1 MELRVLGYVV
11 AVAETGTLVAAA
23 ERLHL
28 TQPTLSRQLR
38 DLERRLGTPLF
49 RREGRRMTPT
59 AAGEALLARARV
71 MLAEARAAQE
81 DVRLAAQGLRGRLTI
96 TFAGSGI
103 NGPLGAALRTVRET
117 LPDVELCLVE
127 SFDDARMS
135 AEVLEG
141 RCDLAVQRLPAQDER
156 LAVREWWREPL
167 TLFLP
172 AAHPLAEGD
181 GELPLTALGDVP
193 LVLWPREASPLSYD
207 EIAALCRQAGV
218 VPRIAAEART
228 VQTLLALAAAGFGA
242 AVLADSYRVLHRT
255 GVTPRPLAGAT
266 TSNFLV
272 WRRNTAN
279 PLVTRFRELI
289 RQAGP
294 AVPP

>member
-1 MELRVLGYVV
+1 MEIRVLGYVV

-49 RREGRRMTPT
+49 HREGRRMTPT
-59 AAGEALLARARV
+59 PAGEALLARARV
-71 MLAEARAAQE
+71 ILAEAEAAQE

-117 LPDVELCLVE
+117 LPDVELRLVE
-127 SFDDARMS
+127 SFNDAQMS

-156 LAVREWWREPL
+156 LAVREWWREPF

-172 AAHPLAEGD
+172 AAHPLAAGD
-181 GELPLTALGDVP
+181 GGLPLTALGDVP
-193 LVLWPREASPLSYD
+193 LVLWPREVSPLSYD
-207 EIAALCRQAGV
+207 EIASLCRQAGV

-266 TSNFLV
+266 TSNSLV
-272 WRRNTAN
+272 WRRDTSN
-279 PLVTRFRELI
+279 PLVARFRELI
-289 RQAGP
+289 HR
-294 AVPP
+294 

>member
-11 AVAETGTLVAAA
+11 AVAETGTLIAAA

-38 DLERRLGTPLF
+38 DLERHLGTPLF
-49 RREGRRMTPT
+49 HRENRRMTPT
-59 AAGEALLARARV
+59 PAGEALLARARV
-71 MLAEARAAQE
+71 MLAEAQAARE
-81 DVRLAAQGLRGRLTI
+81 DIRLVAQGLRGRLTI

-117 LPDVELCLVE
+117 LPDVELRLVE
-127 SFDDARMS
+127 SFDDAQMS
-135 AEVLEG
+135 TEVREG

-172 AAHPLAEGD
+172 AAHPLAAGD

-207 EIAALCRQAGV
+207 EITALCRRAGV
-218 VPRIAAEART
+218 TPRIAAEART

-255 GVTPRPLAGAT
+255 GVIPRPLAGAT

-289 RQAGP
+289 R
-294 AVPP
+294 